1 MSSPQSGDVGELSPL
16 RPSELRLALQLA
28 GQMGHY
34 VRVGVSWPAR
44 PLLPCRAA
52 SSYNMDSDSEEIRTH
67 EAVRKQGICRKT
79 SKSGSL
85 YYITLLLHI
94 APHGTCV
101 VLSTLLYR

>member
-16 RPSELRLALQLA
+16 RPSELGLAGA

-67 EAVRKQGICRKT
+67 EAVRKHGICRKT